1 MSICEDTSPAGLEP
15 GVPSHQQRVIDT
27 LHRVTT
33 FMNEV
38 TDLKRLLTH
47 IMEESKQAM
56 DSEAS
61 SCMLYDDA
69 TDELYFEVALGEKGD
84 EVKSIRLKR
93 GQGIGGTCLA
103 EGHTLVVND
112 AQSDDRHDRRADQK
126 ATFVTRNLVATPMRC
141 YGKIIG
147 VLEVLNKRDNESF
160 NSEDVKILEVI
171 ADQAGM
177 AITNARLVELSFQR
191 ERLAAVGFA
200 VSGIAHHLKNIILG
214 IKAPLGLIRMGYQV
228 QNTKLVAEALPII
241 ERASSRMEQSVRE
254 MLAYSKD
261 RKPELQKG
269 NLNTFV
275 RDLIQE
281 TVDRAAEKG
290 ILLLSDLDE
299 RIQESGLDGARL
311 HDAVLNL
318 VGNAIEAHREDGAGR
333 YVKVRTRLGQ
343 GNTVHILE
351 VEDNGPGIP
360 PDILKN
366 IFEPFFSTK
375 GSKGTGLGLAIAR
388 KVAEE
393 NGGSLTARSQLGA
406 GATFS
411 FRLPIIDPSQVPVFR
426 DTDVIYL

>member
-1 MSICEDTSPAGLEP
+1 MSICEDRFPSGPEP

-147 VLEVLNKRDNESF
+147 VLEVLNKRDDEPF

-177 AITNARLVELSFQR
+177 AITNARLVELSIQR

-214 IKAPLGLIRMGYQV
+214 IKAPLGLIRMGYQG

-269 NLNTFV
+269 NLNAFV

-299 RIQESGLDGARL
+299 RIQESGLDSARL

-318 VGNAIEAHREDGAGR
+318 VGNAIEAHREEGAGR

>member
-1 MSICEDTSPAGLEP
+1 MSISEYLAPADRAPLP
-15 GVPSHQQRVIDT
+15 PSHQQRVIDT

-69 TDELYFEVALGEKGD
+69 TDELYFEVALGEKGE

-103 EGHTLVVND
+103 EAHTLVVND
-112 AQSDDRHDRRADQK
+112 AQNDERHDRRADQK

-147 VLEVLNKRDNESF
+147 VLEVLNKRGTGRFD
-160 NSEDVKILEVI
+160 SEDVKILEII

-177 AITNARLVELSFQR
+177 AITNARLVELSIQR

-214 IKAPLGLIRMGYQV
+214 IKAPLGLIRMGYQGE
-228 QNTKLVAEALPII
+228 NTKLVAEALPII
-241 ERASSRMEQSVRE
+241 ERASARMEQSVRE

-261 RKPELQKG
+261 RKPELQRG
-269 NLNTFV
+269 NLNSFV
-275 RDLIQE
+275 RDLVEE
-281 TVDRAAEKG
+281 TANRAAERG
-290 ILLLSDLDE
+290 IEIRAALDE
-299 RIQESGLDGARL
+299 RIQYSGLDTLRL

-318 VGNAIEAHREDGAGR
+318 IGNAIEAHPERGEGR
-333 YVKVRTRLGQ
+333 YIEIRTLLGQ
-343 GNTVHILE
+343 NNTVHILE

-375 GSKGTGLGLAIAR
+375 GSRGTGLGLAIAR

-393 NGGSLTARSQLGA
+393 NGGALTARSQVGA
-406 GATFS
+406 GTTFT
-411 FRLPIIDPSQVPVFR
+411 FRLPIVDAPENPLFSNS
-426 DTDVIYL
+426 DVVEL